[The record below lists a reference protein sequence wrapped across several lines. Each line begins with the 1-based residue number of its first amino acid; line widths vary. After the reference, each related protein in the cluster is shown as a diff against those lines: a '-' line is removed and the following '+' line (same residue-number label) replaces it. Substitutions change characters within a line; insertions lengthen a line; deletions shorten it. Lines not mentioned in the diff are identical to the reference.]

1 MERQTKQQEA
11 TSAIA
16 NLEAAYDRY
25 QLQDFGTIQ
34 NFKRVY
40 RPAIE
45 SADRFYNRAVLANAA
60 GDYEAAIDNANDGLF
75 VLTLALDGAGL

>member
-1 MERQTKQQEA
+1 MKRQTKQQQA
-11 TSAIA
+11 AAAIA

-60 GDYEAAIDNANDGLF
+60 GDFELAIDNANDGFF
-75 VLTLALDGAGL
+75 VLNLALEGAGL